1 MSRYLP
7 SFLKRA
13 AAPSETTPLVQQ
25 DDAAAEE
32 GNIRA
37 DRDGKEDEKEDETP
51 PEQGDIHAFGDF
63 VRTRQAVTMIPGAE
77 LALQLCLGVLILL
90 AAAFVIW
97 TIITLCTTSHVLSS
111 PCAKASPIWA
121 YLISALAFLLLE
133 PIFSHV
139 WDGVIG
145 CLGILFNLCG
155 RTAEQIK
162 KNDEFLWRAKAQ
174 FKTCD
179 ALAHVLL
186 SIWGLVIWT
195 NLRCSLCCLVSTL
208 VQPDA
213 WRKALAPKL
222 RSP

>member
-25 DDAAAEE
+25 DDTAAEE

-63 VRTRQAVTMIPGAE
+63 VQTRQAVTIIPGAG

-111 PCAKASPIWA
+111 PCAEASPIWA

-133 PIFSHV
+133 PIFSLV
-139 WDGVIG
+139 WDGVIWF
-145 CLGILFNLCG
+145 LEMFHILFG
-155 RTAEQIK
+155 RTDQNQK
-162 KNDEFLWRAKAQ
+162 SDEFLWRTKAQ
-174 FKTCD
+174 FKTWD

-195 NLRCSLCCLVSTL
+195 NLRCSLCCLVSAL